1 MASECGSMSEL
12 RREGRVKWFS
22 DSKGFG
28 FLDIGDGIDVF
39 VHQTS
44 IEKNGYR
51 TLAEN
56 ERVSFVLRDG
66 AKGRQAVEVRSL

>member
-1 MASECGSMSEL
+1 MSE
-12 RREGRVKWFS
+12 GTVKFFS
-22 DSKGFG
+22 DAKGWG
-28 FLDIGDGIDVF
+28 FIIPDEGGEDCF
-39 VHQTS
+39 VHWQN
-44 IEKNGYR
+44 IEKDGYR

>member
-1 MASECGSMSEL
+1 VTEL
-12 RREGRVKWFS
+12 RREGRCKWFS
-22 DSKGFG
+22 AEKGYG

-39 VHQTS
+39 VHHTS
-44 IEKNGYR
+44 IEKDGYR